1 MKLDAFDWLALML
14 VIVASINW
22 GLFGIFNFDLVTLLL
37 VPAGSSINVMA
48 RIVYGIFGLAG
59 AYMIYLLMKLKRS

>member
-1 MKLDAFDWLALML
+1 MKLDAFDWLA
-14 VIVASINW
+14 INW